1 MNKKNKALVVILL
14 LLVAAVIITFTAV
27 LRPLLTE
34 NNTEEEPAVT
44 QEGETIGA
52 LGKYQIYK
60 QLERSEMKRIYV
72 HNSFGEYAFVRD
84 NNGEFVI
91 EGMEDLSYNE
101 KYLSVLI
108 SVVGNPLALAKVDSG
123 SDRYDEYG
131 ITDSDIY
138 WEITAT
144 NGKIYRMTVGHMTH
158 TAGGYYVSYADRE
171 AVYVLGGDFS
181 SVVDV
186 AGGGTSLDVTVLR
199 PIEFYVTPV
208 LVAGIDSNDFYLMNN
223 FTVFKDEEK
232 FLSVKIVDKEDQVN
246 PDAIVENILTYPA
259 EYNTN
264 DDIYYQILQKV
275 SVLAGTETVDAN
287 ATDADFEKYG
297 LSNPRYMI
305 VFDYN
310 KINYAIIVSA
320 ALEDGSYYAT
330 SSFNPTVV
338 VKVDGESLNF
348 LEEELLYWVSPNPFA
363 YSITSVE
370 KISVTGKN
378 TDLEFYL
385 RHGTDSSNKATLT
398 VDAINNITGKSRTIA
413 DADDVWNFRSAYRT
427 MLYTQIEAAVPLT
440 DEEIDALTADEKSC
454 VLTFEYTLDSGTK
467 RTLKFMQYST
477 RRTLLTVNGEG
488 QFYVYLD
495 RANKLISD
503 FNKVW
508 NGETVDSHAKN

>member
-14 LLVAAVIITFTAV
+14 LLVAVVITVFIVF

-34 NNTEEEPAVT
+34 SNTTEEPAVT
-44 QEGETIGA
+44 QEGETIGS
-52 LGKYQIYK
+52 LGKYQIHK
-60 QLERSEMKRIYV
+60 QLERSEIKRIYV

-84 NNGEFVI
+84 KNGDFVI

-108 SVVGNPLALAKVDSG
+108 SVVGNPLALVKVDSG
-123 SDRYDEYG
+123 SSRYTEYG
-131 ITDSDIY
+131 ITDSDTY
-138 WEITAT
+138 WEVTAT
-144 NGKIYRMTVGHMTH
+144 DGKVYHMTVGYMTH

-181 SVVDV
+181 SVLDIED
-186 AGGGTSLDVTVLR
+186 GGTSLDVTVLR

-208 LVAGIDSNDFYLMNN
+208 LVAGIDSNDFYLMDN
-223 FTVFKDEEK
+223 FTVFKNEEK

-264 DDIYYQILQKV
+264 DDVYYEILQKV
-275 SVLAGTETVDAN
+275 ANLSGTETVDAY
-287 ATDADFEKYG
+287 ATDEDFEKYG
-297 LSNPRYMI
+297 LADPKYMI
-305 VFDYN
+305 IFDYN

-338 VKVDGESLNF
+338 VKVDADSLSF
-348 LEEELLYWVSPNPFA
+348 LEEDLLYWVSPNPFA

-370 KISVTGKN
+370 KIAVSGKG

-385 RHGTDSSNKATLT
+385 RHGVDSENKATLT
-398 VDAINNITGKSRTIA
+398 VDAINNLTGESRTIA
-413 DADDVWNFRSAYRT
+413 QSDDVWNFRSAYRT
-427 MLYTQIEAAVPLT
+427 MLYTQIEDNVPLT
-440 DEEIDALTADEKSC
+440 EDEINALTADEKSC
-454 VLTFEYTLDSGTK
+454 VLTFEYTLDSGKK

-477 RRTLLTVNGEG
+477 RRTLFTINGEG